1 MAAASPAP
9 GARPDPA
16 EFTVWTPF
24 LARAVVSGVFGLVTI
39 FWLAPSTLVMCIV
52 GGVYFLLLGAAYL
65 RTHRMAHWGAGSGV
79 PTGIGAVSLLGAGVA
94 VLALRTDAGFAF
106 AGAAALVV
114 AGAAELVRGLAG
126 RGHVAARDL
135 VVVGA
140 VSVGTGAIL
149 PFVEELGAHALLGV
163 TGGGALLTAVVLGIA
178 ALSYRHDSALSAP
191 RGPGARG
198 EPDPVN

>member
-9 GARPDPA
+9 AVRPDPA
-16 EFTVWTPF
+16 EFTVWKPF
-24 LARAVVSGVFGLVTI
+24 LARAVVSGVFGLMTI
-39 FWLAPSTLVMCIV
+39 FWLEPSTLSMCII
-52 GGVYFLLLGAAYL
+52 GGSYFLVLGAVYL
-65 RTHRMAHWGAGSGV
+65 WTHRMAHWGKRFGV
-79 PTGIGAVSLLGAGVA
+79 PAAIGAAALLGAGV
-94 VLALRTDAGFAF
+94 VSLALRTDAGFAI
-106 AGAAALVV
+106 AGAVALVV

-140 VSVGTGAIL
+140 VGLGTGGIL
-149 PFVEELGAHALLGV
+149 PFVEPLGAHALLGV

-191 RGPGARG
+191 RRSGTQGA
-198 EPDPVN
+198 PDPVS